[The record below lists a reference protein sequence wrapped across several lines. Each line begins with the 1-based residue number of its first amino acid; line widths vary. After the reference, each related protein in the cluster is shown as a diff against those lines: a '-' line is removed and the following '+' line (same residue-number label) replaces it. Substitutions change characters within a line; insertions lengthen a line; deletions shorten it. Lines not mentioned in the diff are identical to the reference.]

1 MLRARIRETK
11 TSPPRASST
20 LSSTRFT
27 ASRVF
32 ITKRVMSGSV
42 TVTGPPAAICRR
54 KSGKTEPCDPST
66 LPNRVEEKITDE
78 ASALGGA
85 HEPFAH
91 ELACA
96 HDVGGVHGLVG
107 TGEQHLAHPRGPG
120 GGDDV
125 GDAEHIGFDGLC
137 RRKLAGGNM
146 LEGRRVNNGIHAC
159 EQRFQP
165 TFVTHIAKDK
175 GERPE

>member
-1 MLRARIRETK
+1 MSL
-11 TSPPRASST
+11 SPMSLLVPMT
-20 LSSTRFT
+20 LVGFT
-27 ASRVF
+27 ALSELVN
-32 ITKRVMSGSV
+32 
-42 TVTGPPAAICRR
+42 
-54 KSGKTEPCDPST
+54 ST
-66 LPNRVEEKITDE
+66 LPTR
-78 ASALGGA
+78 AA
-85 HEPFAH
+85 
-91 ELACA
+91 
-96 HDVGGVHGLVG
+96 
-107 TGEQHLAHPRGPG
+107 G

-137 RRKLAGGNM
+137 GRKLAGGNM